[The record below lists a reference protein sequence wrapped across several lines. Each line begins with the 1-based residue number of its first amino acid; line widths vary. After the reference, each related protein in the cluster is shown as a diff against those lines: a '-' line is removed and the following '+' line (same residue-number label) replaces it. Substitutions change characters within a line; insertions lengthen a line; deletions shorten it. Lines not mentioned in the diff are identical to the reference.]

1 MLYFRPEGEPDMA
14 EIHHLEH
21 GWVTPTVSYLLS
33 VLGSLLGL
41 VCAVRLRSAPST
53 GWRAWWLG
61 LAALAIGGTGI
72 WTMHFVAMLGFS
84 VVGANIRYDVP
95 TTAISAVIAVI
106 AVGIGL
112 AIVSLGARIRRTRI
126 VIGGVLTGLGVAAM
140 HYTGMFAMRL
150 DGEISY
156 ADVRV
161 GVSIAIAVVAA
172 TVALW
177 LAITVRGTAA
187 IVVSALIMGVAV
199 NGMHFTG
206 MSAMSVRAEPPTG
219 TLNGASASSLL
230 IPIGVAVLFGVL
242 GLLYALMAAPTDED
256 RAALAYLEARR
267 AGATTAEAA
276 ADPLAGAFPATTHPG
291 AFSPDARPGEF
302 PEARPGA
309 FPAARSSAFPA
320 GAFQVPR
327 TPDTPGTNRTTPNR
341 APQTPN
347 TNRPAPDQAADPVDP
362 AVPGDPATPA
372 PGPNAV
378 PGQRRSTR
386 RMPTFNSS
394 WTYRDRTGR

>member
-1 MLYFRPEGEPDMA
+1 MA

-84 VVGANIRYDVP
+84 VVGATIRYDVP

-112 AIVSLGARIRRTRI
+112 AIVSLGSKARRTRI

-156 ADVRV
+156 ADARV
-161 GVSIAIAVVAA
+161 GLSVAIAVVAA

-187 IVVSALIMGVAV
+187 IMVSALIMGVAV

-219 TLNGASASSLL
+219 TLTGASASTLL

-242 GLLYALMAAPTDED
+242 GLLYALMAAPTEED

-267 AGATTAEAA
+267 AGGATAA
-276 ADPLAGAFPATTHPG
+276 AAGASAATAQPSTFPTAQPGPFPADRPGTFPTAQPGAFPA
-291 AFSPDARPGEF
+291 D
-302 PEARPGA
+302 RPGA
-309 FPAARSSAFPA
+309 FPADRPGTFPAARPPGAFPA
-320 GAFQVPR
+320 GASQASR
-327 TPDTPGTNRTTPNR
+327 TPPESPGTNRATPNR
-341 APQTPN
+341 AAEAPDTDRAVPDQGANP
-347 TNRPAPDQAADPVDP
+347 PAP
-362 AVPGDPATPA
+362 
-372 PGPNAV
+372 NAI
-378 PGQRRSTR
+378 PGQRRPTR
-386 RMPTFNSS
+386 RMPSFNSS